1 HGDRAILTEI
11 EDADERVDAL
21 HAEIVTYLG
30 RISRLELSEKQTEE
44 FLRLMDAVNDLENI
58 GDVIETNLVELGRRR
73 IDKGVSVSQS
83 TQEVLNGF
91 HVVVS
96 RAVTSAI
103 EAVSENSLEAAKSVS
118 ALKKEIRALANSA
131 AIHESKRLVVNE
143 PNRIEAYTIEMDI
156 TEKLQRI
163 YFFARRMARTVTH
176 AHD

>member
-1 HGDRAILTEI
+1 
-11 EDADERVDAL
+11 V
-21 HAEIVTYLG
+21 
-30 RISRLELSEKQTEE
+30 SE
-44 FLRLMDAVNDLENI
+44 
-58 GDVIETNLVELGRRR
+58 
-73 IDKGVSVSQS
+73 S

-103 EAVSENSLEAAKSVS
+103 EAVSENSLEAAKSVT

-176 AHD
+176 AQD